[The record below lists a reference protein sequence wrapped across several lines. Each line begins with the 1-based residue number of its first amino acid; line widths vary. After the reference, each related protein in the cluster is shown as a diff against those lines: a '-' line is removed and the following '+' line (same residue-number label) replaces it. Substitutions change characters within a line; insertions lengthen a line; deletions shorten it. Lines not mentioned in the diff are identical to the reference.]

1 MSEKAPANY
10 TVEALEGNEKPSSVQ
25 VLDAFENKRL
35 SLNESLAEVQAR
47 PGFKLD
53 ANEMMAKRREEREA
67 QRQLAGFEAAY
78 SELGGDAID
87 AAQANVDALDFKAN
101 ANEHVAAKAALRDAR
116 TAFYENFLR
125 SQEAQQDADSSQPEA
140 SVEEEADER
149 IQYDVDADVADV
161 VKRLNEKA
169 KSKEL
174 AIVDEMNSTP
184 QAKADKELLG
194 EEVSKDGL
202 EPLPEVED
210 EKLSDEV
217 SKDGLEPLSE
227 DEGGNGDEE
236 KTPVH
241 EHESVYENG
250 ELLEAANRYAELTA
264 RDRKSYFIGRYMR
277 DERSLTGKILG
288 KIPGVRK
295 AIDSLN
301 EKQGAEITDAR
312 KQYELAVF
320 EAQRQVIIDLE
331 RSDSSRVDM
340 QAAAALI
347 AGEADLAL
355 ESMVISQRE
364 TQSKG
369 SNKFVDWWVKQEGF
383 KGKLKKAAVVAGV
396 GLATG
401 LTGGAFL
408 GTVAGSLIGGVAG
421 GVVANH
427 VTRRRANAEG
437 ADGFNLA
444 ESQALADSEEKAGII
459 QKSIDD
465 TTEENPAY
473 LASESLNEVTEKRS
487 DSEAFQNRSRLRKA
501 VAIGKGAV
509 VGAGLLRNGI
519 SELFDSA
526 LDKPDAPEAPAP
538 DKPDVPAPEVSKGP
552 EIVGDNF
559 TVEAGN
565 GYIKEL
571 QDFGSANGHDLTPQQ
586 AENLHH
592 HLMDKFGNDY
602 IDIKGA
608 GGDIY
613 MQGTDVRLMEPGKA
627 AWENGVTAEAQKWMA
642 NRGLW

>member
-25 VLDAFENKRL
+25 VLEAFENKRL
-35 SLNESLAEVQAR
+35 SLHEGLAEVQAR

-67 QRQLAGFEAAY
+67 QLQLAGFEAAY

-87 AAQANVDALDFKAN
+87 AAQASVDALDFKAN
-101 ANEHVAAKAALRDAR
+101 ANDHVAARTALRDAR

-125 SQEAQQDADSSQPEA
+125 SQEAQRDADNGQPEA
-140 SVEEEADER
+140 SAEGEADER
-149 IQYDVDADVADV
+149 SQYDVDADVADAI
-161 VKRLNEKA
+161 KRLDEKA

-174 AIVDEMNSTP
+174 AIVEKMNSTP

-194 EEVSKDGL
+194 KEVSKDGL

-210 EKLSDEV
+210 EKLKDEV

-227 DEGGNGDEE
+227 EE
-236 KTPVH
+236 SDKSDQREDPVH

-264 RDRKSYFIGRYMR
+264 RDRKSYFIGRYMK
-277 DERSLTGKILG
+277 DKRSLTGKIIG

-295 AIDSLN
+295 AIDNLN

-312 KQYELAVF
+312 KQYERAVF
-320 EAQRQVIIDLE
+320 EAQRQAIIDLE
-331 RSDSSRVDM
+331 RNDSSRVDM

-355 ESMVISQRE
+355 ESMIISQRE

-369 SNKFVDWWVKQEGF
+369 SNKFVNWWVKQEGF
-383 KGKLKKAAVVAGV
+383 KGKLKKAAVVAGA

-401 LTGGAFL
+401 LTGGVFL
-408 GTVAGSLIGGVAG
+408 GAVGGSLIGGVAG
-421 GVVANH
+421 GLVANH

-444 ESQALADSEEKAGII
+444 ENQALTDSEEKADIM

-501 VAIGKGAV
+501 IAIGKGAV
-509 VGAGLLRNGI
+509 MGAGLLRSGI
-519 SELFDSA
+519 GGLFDG
-526 LDKPDAPEAPAP
+526 AP
-538 DKPDVPAPEVSKGP
+538 DKPGTPDAPVPEEPDVPVPETPRGP
-552 EIVGDNF
+552 EIVGDSF

-592 HLMDKFGNDY
+592 HLMDTFGDDY
-602 IDIKGA
+602 INIKGA
-608 GGDIY
+608 GNDIY